1 MDFEASVKELEQIV
15 KNLENGELSIEKSI
29 EEFEKGIGLV
39 KECRKLLD
47 TAEKQISGLIGEI
60 SDEKTE
66 D

>member
-1 MDFEASVKELEQIV
+1 MNFEASVKALEQIV
-15 KNLENGELSIEKSI
+15 KNLESGELSIEKSI

-47 TAEKQISGLIGEI
+47 AAEKQVSGLIGEI
-60 SDEKTE
+60 SNEKTE